1 MGDGIVG
8 RFIKQVCRSTR
19 IDKYKDELATNV
31 NDARWRGAEGAL
43 DGEEVLRTVCSE
55 WTTKV

>member
-19 IDKYKDELATNV
+19 IDKYKDGLATNA
-31 NDARWRGAEGAL
+31 NDAEGRRGAL

-55 WTTKV
+55 WITKV